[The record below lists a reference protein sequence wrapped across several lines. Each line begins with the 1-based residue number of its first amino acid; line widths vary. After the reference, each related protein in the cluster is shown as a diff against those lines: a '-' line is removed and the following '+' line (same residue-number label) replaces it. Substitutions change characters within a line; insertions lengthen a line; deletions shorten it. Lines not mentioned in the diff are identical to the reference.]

1 MYIDKK
7 QFEAYMERILERFEF
22 LNRRLDKLL
31 NTSNRLGNEGL
42 LDNQDLCLLLK
53 VSKRTL
59 QRYRASGNLPFKRIG
74 QKTYYLES
82 DDVHQFLR
90 HHFNES

>member
-82 DDVHQFLR
+82 DVHQFLR

>member
-1 MYIDKK
+1 MYIDKRE
-7 QFEAYMERILERFEF
+7 FEIYMERILERIEF
-22 LNRRLDKLL
+22 LSRKLDKLL
-31 NTSNRLGNEGL
+31 NSSNRLGSEEL

-74 QKTYYLES
+74 QKTFYLES
-82 DDVHQFLR
+82 DVHQFLR
-90 HHFNES
+90 HHFEN